1 MRLVNA
7 ARKRCDERKEVSRER
22 EEEKKKKK
30 KKKLRYRDLSQFH
43 WNANE
48 RQQRVII
55 RRKEDWRD
63 TSGVTRIF
71 DPKPARLSRR
81 R

>member
-1 MRLVNA
+1 MRQGKGAMNG
-7 ARKRCDERKEVSRER
+7 RKFLAKG
-22 EEEKKKKK
+22 KKKKRKKK
-30 KKKLRYRDLSQFH
+30 KKKLRYRDLSQFY